1 MNNSFDQIKN
11 LKKIHFIGIGGSG
24 MYGIAE
30 VLLNLGC
37 SVSGSDLVQSTITRR
52 LRSLGVKI
60 FTKHSVS
67 NLKNVDLIVYSTAI
81 KKNNPE
87 LRFAEKNKITI
98 IPRAKML
105 AELMRF
111 KYGITVAGS
120 HGKST
125 TTSLISWI
133 LAESKLDPTYI
144 VGGKLKSSNN
154 HGRLGHGKY
163 LIAEA
168 DESDSS
174 FLYLS
179 PELGVVTN
187 IDNEHLD
194 NYDNDF
200 KNLQRAYLTYINNI
214 PFYGRVFLNGD
225 DKNIRTIINKI
236 NRSIVTFGFKY
247 ENDFYAKNIVYNKD
261 GMSFSIINNKSTYKI
276 KTKLFGKHNILN
288 ILASFSISLFLKI
301 PSKKIIQAIKSFE
314 GISRRFDIYNNFKSK
329 FGEYTL
335 INDYGHHPTE
345 IKYTVETIR
354 EVWKDK
360 KIFMIFQPHRYTRTK
375 NCLTQFIEVLS
386 KVDKVILTET
396 YSGGERKTKFSS
408 YFLYNKLKEHNI
420 DCQYVKDIDKIP
432 DKLKNLFENDNIV
445 LVQGAGNISQV
456 IKLL

>member
-200 KNLQRAYLTYINNI
+200 KNLQTAYLTYINNI

>member
-200 KNLQRAYLTYINNI
+200 KNLQTAYLTYINNI

-247 ENDFYAKNIVYNKD
+247 ENDFYVKNIVYNKD

>member
-37 SVSGSDLVQSTITRR
+37 SVSGSDLIQSTITKR
-52 LRSLGVKI
+52 LKSLGVKI
-60 FTKHSVS
+60 YNTHSES
-67 NLKNVDLIVYSTAI
+67 NLKKVDLVVFSNAI

-179 PELGVVTN
+179 PELGVITN

-194 NYDNDF
+194 NYDNNF
-200 KNLQRAYLTYINNI
+200 NNLQKAYLAYINNI
-214 PFYGRVFLNGD
+214 PFYGRIFINGD
-225 DKNIRTIINKI
+225 DKNIKPIIKKT
-236 NRSIVTFGFKY
+236 NRSKVTFGFNDK
-247 ENDFYAKNIVYNKD
+247 NDFYAKDIIYNKN
-261 GMSFSIINNKSTYKI
+261 GMSFLILNNGSTYRI

-288 ILASFSISLFLKI
+288 ILASFSIALYLKI
-301 PSKKIIQAIKSFE
+301 PSKKIIKAIKGFE
-314 GISRRFDIYNNFKSK
+314 GISRRFDIYHNFKSK
-329 FGEYTL
+329 FDEFTL

-345 IKYTVETIR
+345 INYTVETIR
-354 EVWKDK
+354 EIWKNK
-360 KIFMIFQPHRYTRTK
+360 KICMIFQPHRYSRTQ
-375 NCLTQFIEVLS
+375 NCLSQFIEVLS
-386 KVDKVILTET
+386 RVDKLILTGT

-408 YFLYNKLKEHNI
+408 YYLYNQLKENNI
-420 DCQYVKDIDKIP
+420 NCEYVKDIDKIP
-432 DKLKNLFENDNIV
+432 NKLKNTFGNDYIV

>member
-87 LRFAEKNKITI
+87 LRFAEKNKIII

-200 KNLQRAYLTYINNI
+200 KNLQTAYLTYINNI

-276 KTKLFGKHNILN
+276 KTKLFSKHNILN

-420 DCQYVKDIDKIP
+420 YCQYVKDIDKIP

>member
-1 MNNSFDQIKN
+1 MFYLITKRECIHYQKIFKKFFQKIQLKQLSIDLLKSSMNNSFDQIKN

-37 SVSGSDLVQSTITRR
+37 SVSGSDLIQSTITKR
-52 LRSLGVKI
+52 LKSLGVKI
-60 FTKHSVS
+60 YNTHSES
-67 NLKNVDLIVYSTAI
+67 NLKKVDLVVFSNAI

-179 PELGVVTN
+179 PELGVITN

-194 NYDNDF
+194 NY
-200 KNLQRAYLTYINNI
+200 
-214 PFYGRVFLNGD
+214 
-225 DKNIRTIINKI
+225 
-236 NRSIVTFGFKY
+236 
-247 ENDFYAKNIVYNKD
+247 
-261 GMSFSIINNKSTYKI
+261 
-276 KTKLFGKHNILN
+276 
-288 ILASFSISLFLKI
+288 
-301 PSKKIIQAIKSFE
+301 
-314 GISRRFDIYNNFKSK
+314 
-329 FGEYTL
+329 
-335 INDYGHHPTE
+335 
-345 IKYTVETIR
+345 
-354 EVWKDK
+354 
-360 KIFMIFQPHRYTRTK
+360 
-375 NCLTQFIEVLS
+375 
-386 KVDKVILTET
+386 
-396 YSGGERKTKFSS
+396 
-408 YFLYNKLKEHNI
+408 
-420 DCQYVKDIDKIP
+420 
-432 DKLKNLFENDNIV
+432 
-445 LVQGAGNISQV
+445 
-456 IKLL
+456 

>member
-200 KNLQRAYLTYINNI
+200 KNLQTAYLTYINNI

-261 GMSFSIINNKSTYKI
+261 GMSFSIFNNKSTYKI

>member
-125 TTSLISWI
+125 TTSLISWV

-200 KNLQRAYLTYINNI
+200 KNLQTAYLTYINNI

-301 PSKKIIQAIKSFE
+301 PSKKIIQAIKRFE

-408 YFLYNKLKEHNI
+408 YFLYNNLKKHNI

>member
-179 PELGVVTN
+179 PELGVITN